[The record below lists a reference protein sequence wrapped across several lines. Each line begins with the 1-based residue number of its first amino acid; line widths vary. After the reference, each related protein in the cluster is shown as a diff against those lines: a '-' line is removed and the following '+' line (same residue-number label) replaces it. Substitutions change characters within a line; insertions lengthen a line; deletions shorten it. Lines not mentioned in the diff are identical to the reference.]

1 MTRAGVRRSELPVAV
16 AGGSLALLAALAVYV
31 AGGPIKTAD
40 FWFHAKMGEVYLA
53 LFGVAVHLLDRT
65 LGFPGLRAAHAL
77 AVAGILWLAWSLF
90 RRESGSRVAAC
101 LATAVFIT
109 VAWWRL
115 WQLRPDLVSIPA
127 ALLLYRL
134 LLEPGGP
141 PSWTRVSASV
151 ALLLVW
157 ANVHSL
163 FAIGPLLLM
172 AALAGLALRAG
183 LVRAAGPGAG
193 DSGGGFAPGAA
204 RARRVAAALGV
215 GLLATLAN
223 PRGLEQHLTFFTS
236 SRAAAIWSISDEW
249 MHFDPF
255 SWGHY
260 GKAVSPLAWV
270 VTDALLASFLAVA
283 ALGFVGVLRHR
294 PGIASGRADPVLL
307 GLGLASIVAILVSI
321 RFLWMSAF
329 VVLFLLRAGRAAVAA
344 RPAAAGAARWALALG
359 TLSLA
364 LAFPRLGGFEPL
376 AANVPARP
384 SEYVAT
390 PYVAGGYH
398 EEGVRFLEQTG
409 VEGHLF
415 NHYPMGGFLG
425 YWVAPRLRTFVD
437 GRTEHYP
444 AEVLREYF
452 RINRQQRVRPGESS
466 LDALDRRR
474 VDFFFGVG
482 LPLGWLLVHRTLD
495 HAIYL
500 RANARNRENL
510 RRIAA
515 YYRGEGVPFGS
526 ESGLDP
532 MAVIRAR
539 PDWAAARG
547 MLPPLY
553 PEKLAARASPDPEV
567 RFRSL
572 DTLGWVYAFLGAY
585 ADQLEVDR
593 QAVALRP
600 ELKAARRRIVYG
612 LLRLGRTG
620 EAIDAAR
627 ELVRLDPQDSRSAT
641 FERAA
646 REVAA
651 REAAGEVEGR
661 ARPPADAPIN
671 SLPLITTGEFQ
682 QCCADFL

>member
-1 MTRAGVRRSELPVAV
+1 
-16 AGGSLALLAALAVYV
+16 
-31 AGGPIKTAD
+31 
-40 FWFHAKMGEVYLA
+40 
-53 LFGVAVHLLDRT
+53 
-65 LGFPGLRAAHAL
+65 
-77 AVAGILWLAWSLF
+77 
-90 RRESGSRVAAC
+90 
-101 LATAVFIT
+101 
-109 VAWWRL
+109 
-115 WQLRPDLVSIPA
+115 
-127 ALLLYRL
+127 
-134 LLEPGGP
+134 
-141 PSWTRVSASV
+141 VSASV

-183 LVRAAGPGAG
+183 LVRAAGPGAA

-204 RARRVAAALGV
+204 RARRVAVALGV

-260 GKAVSPLAWV
+260 GKAVSPLAWFAV
-270 VTDALLASFLAVA
+270 DALLAAFLLAA
-283 ALGFVGVLRHR
+283 ALGLLRFLWR
-294 PGIASGRADPVLL
+294 RSAASLRAIDPVLL
-307 GLGLASIVAILVSI
+307 GLGLASIAALLVSI

-329 VVLFLLRAGRAAVAA
+329 ALLFVLRAAREGLAA
-344 RPAAAGAARWALALG
+344 RPAAVGPVRWALAG
-359 TLSLA
+359 AAFALA
-364 LAFPRLGGFEPL
+364 LFFPRLGGYQPL

-384 SEYVAT
+384 SEYLAT
-390 PYVAGGYH
+390 PYVSGGFH
-398 EEGVRFLEQTG
+398 EEGVRFLEQTR
-409 VEGHLF
+409 VEGNLF
-415 NHYPMGGFLG
+415 NAYPMGGFLG
-425 YWVAPRLRTFVD
+425 YWLAPRLRTFVD

-482 LPLGWLLVHRTLD
+482 LPLPGRRVYTTALLERAPGWLLVHRTLD

-510 RRIAA
+510 RRIVA
-515 YYRGEGVPFGS
+515 YYREEGVPFGS

-539 PDWAAARG
+539 PDWAASRG
-547 MLPPLY
+547 MIPPLY
-553 PEKLAARASPDPEV
+553 AEALAALGSPDPDAQ
-567 RFRSL
+567 FRSL

-600 ELKAARRRIVYG
+600 EVKAARRRIVYG

-627 ELVRLDPQDSRSAT
+627 ELVRLDPQDARSAA